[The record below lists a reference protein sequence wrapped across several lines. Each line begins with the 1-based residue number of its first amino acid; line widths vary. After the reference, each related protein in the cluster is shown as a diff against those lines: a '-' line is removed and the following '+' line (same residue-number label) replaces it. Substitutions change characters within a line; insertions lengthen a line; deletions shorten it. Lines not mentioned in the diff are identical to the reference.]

1 MNVNISNSKN
11 VMRRFK
17 FEPTDINKYIVLKF
31 RYEQHMFTNNSM
43 FGSTLVINKHEL
55 STRNTDYLYGVYKIE
70 WHSEYFKMHNDMS
83 YKVQLTPIGFCED
96 YCPNRSWY
104 TSDVE
109 QIINEDYD
117 LFNEVP
123 LFDTY
128 KDAEN
133 FAVKKNDELYPYIPT
148 KFEKFKS
155 YIKGL
160 FKKEV

>member
-17 FEPTDINKYIVLKF
+17 FELTDINKYIVLKF

-55 STRNTDYLYGVYKIE
+55 SSRNTDYLYGVYKIE

-83 YKVQLTPIGFCED
+83 YKVQLTPVGFWKD

-117 LFNEVP
+117 LLNEIP
-123 LFDTY
+123 IFDIY